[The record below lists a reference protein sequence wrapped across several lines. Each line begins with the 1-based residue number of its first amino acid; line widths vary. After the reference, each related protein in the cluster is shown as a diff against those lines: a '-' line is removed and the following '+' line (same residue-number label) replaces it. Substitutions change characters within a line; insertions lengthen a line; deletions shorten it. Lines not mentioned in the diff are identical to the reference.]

1 MASRA
6 FLSGIND
13 YKTIGDLRGCIN
25 DTLSLKRLLIDEFQF
40 DADQIRVRTDAEVT
54 KSELNKGWKWLLKDA
69 KPGDR
74 LVFHFSGHGSYTADT
89 DGEAGEADF
98 RDELLCLYGMDW
110 KDPKTYLL
118 DDELRAWTE
127 GIPDGVDVT
136 FVLDCC
142 HSGTGTRFVAPE
154 LSRAVKTDFLTAGS
168 LSLDHVAAERSRGE
182 VSAATRS
189 MDEIAGVR
197 PATPDEIDRHT
208 VLARFAPPPIEVQV
222 AIADATQSRSFR
234 GVFKQTR
241 SRGDGEETMN
251 HVLWSGCR
259 DDQTSADAFIGN
271 DFHGA
276 FTYYFCDAIRK
287 AGEDRTASS
296 VIRSLRSRLREER
309 FDQIPQLEPSS
320 TSSVVFGGKKVGGGD
335 DAGIGDDGTDSGSPS
350 LPNISAADWKQ
361 LLATLQQIADHLASI
376 QPGSGREGL
385 LIGERASGQALVYV
399 HGICE
404 HAAHYSDEWWDAMAP
419 YLSSQTRNALDAN
432 RKEVLWSKHVSKM
445 NRELSREV
453 DPVQQQE
460 MELMLEAIL
469 EERMAREAA
478 EQIAERA
485 ERSADR
491 GIDREIEGAVPRA
504 AFGIPGLDCVDD
516 FVKYLSSDRIR
527 RLVIDECTDVVRPL
541 LQQGKSI
548 ELISHS
554 WGTVVAYEALRSLER
569 EGLPGRVHNWFT
581 VGAALAIKFVTKRLR
596 PDDGRK
602 PQMVDHWINLNARGD
617 GVGGSLIATGMQ
629 FDREFLRLDPFGC
642 SSTFGFVSPACA
654 HSSYFKSGNS
664 RVNRDVFAHSIDQV

>member
-13 YKTIGDLRGCIN
+13 YKTIGDLRGCVN
-25 DTLSLKRLLIDEFQF
+25 DTLSLRRLLVDEFGF
-40 DADQIRVRTDAEVT
+40 DPDHIRVRTDAEVT
-54 KSELNKGWKWLLKDA
+54 KAELNKGWKWLLKGA

-89 DGEAGEADF
+89 DGEVGEADF
-98 RDELLCLYGMDW
+98 KDELLCLYAMDW
-110 KDPKTYLL
+110 NDPDTFML
-118 DDELRAWTE
+118 DDELGAWTKQ
-127 GIPDGVDVT
+127 IPDGVDVT

-154 LSRAVKTDFLTAGS
+154 LSRAATSDFLTAGL
-168 LSLDHVAAERSRGE
+168 LSLDDVAAERGRGE
-182 VSAATRS
+182 ARAGIRS
-189 MDEIAGVR
+189 LEDPPGVR
-197 PATPDEIDRHT
+197 PTTARQIDHHT

-222 AIADATQSRSFR
+222 AIADATKSRSFR
-234 GVFKQTR
+234 DVFEKARTR
-241 SRGDGEETMN
+241 GGDDAEMN

-259 DDQTSADAFIGN
+259 DDQTSADAFIGG

-276 FTYYFCDAIRK
+276 FTYYFCDSIRQTGADAK
-287 AGEDRTASS
+287 ALA
-296 VIRSLRSRLREER
+296 VIRTLHDRLRDER
-309 FDQIPQLEPSS
+309 FDQVPQLEPS
-320 TSSVVFGGKKVGGGD
+320 TTASVVFGGKKVS
-335 DAGIGDDGTDSGSPS
+335 DDGDGESDQGNASEAAQ
-350 LPNISAADWKQ
+350 ISSADWKQ
-361 LLATLQQIADHLASI
+361 LLATLQQIANQLAGT
-376 QPGSGREGL
+376 QPGTGRVGDTV
-385 LIGERASGQALVYV
+385 GVRAGSQALVYV

-404 HAAHYSDEWWDAMAP
+404 HPAHFSDAWWDAMSP
-419 YLSSQTRNALDAN
+419 FLTSQTQNTLGAN
-432 RKEVLWSKHVSKM
+432 RKEVLWSKHVSKT

-453 DPVQQQE
+453 DPVQQQQ

-485 ERSADR
+485 ERSGDR
-491 GIDREIEGAVPRA
+491 GIDREIEGPVPRA

-548 ELISHS
+548 EMISHS

-581 VGAALAIKFVTKRLR
+581 VGAALAIKFVAKRLR

-617 GVGGSLIATGMQ
+617 GVGGSLTATRMQ
-629 FDREFLRLDPFGC
+629 VDREFLRLDPFGC

-664 RVNRDVFAHSIDQV
+664 RVNRDIFAHSIEQV